1 VTKGLVA
8 GRGIKQFNR
17 NRELDMK
24 SGEQVAM
31 QREGRTLRLNGNVS
45 EISRSELY
53 QDGQERITVSVEGAE
68 PLYAELRLH
77 NVLGWMVGQRLV
89 LVIITSSE
97 KNVWESLT

>member
-1 VTKGLVA
+1 
-8 GRGIKQFNR
+8 
-17 NRELDMK
+17 MK

-31 QREGRTLRLNGNVS
+31 YREGRTLRLNGNVS

-53 QDGQERITVSVEGAE
+53 PDRQERITVAVEGAE
-68 PLYAELRLH
+68 PLYAELRLP

-97 KNVWESLT
+97 GNVWESLT